1 MDTEKLFIAQ
11 NSTTL
16 KLLFHITAEI
26 LQAFVIAWHKFLYTF
41 FIEVCRLCLQ
51 PVVSSAA
58 ALRSQ
63 FRICAVD
70 ALYQG
75 EETCAI
81 WRSLSA
87 TYALLCM
94 FTMSVLIEN
103 PAACEIRSVIRFLNA
118 RKVKPIEIYRQ
129 ICEVYGQNAMSDS
142 MVRRWVRQFNE
153 GRSEVHDE
161 ERSGRP
167 SLVTEELVHAIDDK
181 IRENRRFTISALAME
196 FPQISR
202 SLIHEIVTEKLKFR
216 KLCRRWVP
224 KILTEQHKT
233 KRMGSALQFLTRYD
247 EGGEEFL
254 TQIVT
259 GDETWV
265 SYDTPESKRQSM
277 EWRHTSSPAKVKPKQ
292 ILTPRKM
299 MCTVFWDWKGILL
312 IDFLPR
318 GQTIKADAYCETL
331 RKLRRAIQNK
341 RRGLL
346 SKGVVF
352 LHDNARPHTANVTK
366 NLLQGFGWDVFDHPP
381 YSPDLAPSDFHLFLH
396 LKSFLG
402 GQHFNNDEELKEN
415 VSNWLKTQAANLYE
429 EGIQKLVSRYDKC
442 LQNFGS
448 YVEK

>member
-1 MDTEKLFIAQ
+1 
-11 NSTTL
+11 
-16 KLLFHITAEI
+16 
-26 LQAFVIAWHKFLYTF
+26 
-41 FIEVCRLCLQ
+41 
-51 PVVSSAA
+51 
-58 ALRSQ
+58 
-63 FRICAVD
+63 
-70 ALYQG
+70 
-75 EETCAI
+75 
-81 WRSLSA
+81 
-87 TYALLCM
+87 
-94 FTMSVLIEN
+94 
-103 PAACEIRSVIRFLNA
+103 
-118 RKVKPIEIYRQ
+118 
-129 ICEVYGQNAMSDS
+129 
-142 MVRRWVRQFNE
+142 MVRRWVRQFSE

-216 KLCRRWVP
+216 QLCRRWVP

-233 KRMGSALQFLTRYD
+233 KRMGSALQSLTRYD

-366 NLLQGFGWDVFDHPP
+366 NLLQGLGWEVFDHPP

-396 LKSFLG
+396 PKSFLG

-415 VSNWLKTQAANLYE
+415 VSNCLKTQAANFYE
-429 EGIQKLVSRYDKC
+429 EGIQKLVLRYDKC

>member
-1 MDTEKLFIAQ
+1 
-11 NSTTL
+11 
-16 KLLFHITAEI
+16 
-26 LQAFVIAWHKFLYTF
+26 
-41 FIEVCRLCLQ
+41 
-51 PVVSSAA
+51 
-58 ALRSQ
+58 
-63 FRICAVD
+63 
-70 ALYQG
+70 
-75 EETCAI
+75 
-81 WRSLSA
+81 
-87 TYALLCM
+87 
-94 FTMSVLIEN
+94 MSVLIEN

-129 ICEVYGQNAMSDS
+129 ICKVYGQNAMSDS

-167 SLVTEELVHAIDDK
+167 SLVTDELVHAIDDK
-181 IRENRRFTISALAME
+181 IQENRKFTISALAME

-216 KLCRRWVP
+216 KLCSRWVP

-318 GQTIKADAYCETL
+318 GQTIKADVYCETL
-331 RKLRRAIQNK
+331 RKLCHAIQNN

-415 VSNWLKTQAANLYE
+415 VSNWLKTQAANFYE
-429 EGIQKLVSRYDKC
+429 EGIQKLVPRYDKC